1 VWLVTLFP
9 YRVLDLTDE
18 KGFLCGKLLADL
30 GAEVIKVERPGGE
43 PSRNIQPF
51 YQDIPHPEKSLNWFA
66 FNLNKKGIT
75 LDIETA
81 DGKAIFQKLV
91 QRSDF
96 IIESFPVG
104 HLDSLGLGYSVLS
117 ELKPSIILTSITPF
131 GQRGPYKGYKG
142 SDLTLLAMGGFL
154 YITGYP
160 DRPPM
165 RISFPQSW
173 LLAGSNAAAS
183 TMIAH
188 HYRQNTGIGQHV
200 DVSVQAN
207 ITWTI
212 TNVVTLWE
220 LTSANLA
227 RKGSVLTSRYGTGAN
242 QRILWRCK
250 DGFVAYIVFG
260 GRLGVNMGNTRLTG
274 WMQQEGIADHFLTQ
288 FDWENHDL
296 ALATQETQSRLEAY
310 VERLFIKYTKLEL
323 YQEGR
328 KRDIK
333 IFPAYSPGDMVD
345 DPQLQSRGLWV
356 NIEHPELK
364 DSINYPGF
372 FFKTSASDPPNPF
385 RAPLIG
391 EHNREIYRQL
401 GLSGSDLVRLKQ
413 AGII

>member
-1 VWLVTLFP
+1 MTTSFP

-18 KGFLCGKLLADL
+18 KGFLCGKILADL

-43 PSRNIQPF
+43 PSRNIPPF
-51 YQDIPHPEKSLNWFA
+51 YQDIPHSEKSLYWWA
-66 FNLNKKGIT
+66 YNLNKKGIT

-81 DGKAIFQKLV
+81 DGKAIFQQLV
-91 QRSDF
+91 RGSDF
-96 IIESFPVG
+96 VIESFPVG
-104 HLDSLGLGYSVLS
+104 YLDSLGLGYSRLKDW
-117 ELKPSIILTSITPF
+117 KPSLILTSITPF
-131 GQRGPYKGYKG
+131 GQQGPYKDYKG
-142 SDLTLLAMGGFL
+142 SDLTLLALAGFL

-160 DRPPM
+160 DLPPM

-173 LLAGSNAAAS
+173 LLAGSNAAAA

-220 LTSANLA
+220 LTQANLA

-242 QRILWRCK
+242 QRILWRCE

-260 GRLGVNMGNTRLTG
+260 GRLGVNMGNKRLTE
-274 WMQQEGIADHFLTQ
+274 WMVQEEIADSYLTQ

-296 ALATQETQSRLEAY
+296 AVATQETQSRLEAY
-310 VERLFIKYTKLEL
+310 VERLFLKYTKLEL
-323 YQEGR
+323 YQEGQ

-333 IFPAYSPGDMVD
+333 IFPAYSPRDMIN
-345 DPQLQSRGLWV
+345 DPQLQSRSLWAEV
-356 NIEHPELK
+356 EHPDLGAH
-364 DSINYPGF
+364 IRYPGF
-372 FFKTSASDPPNPF
+372 FFKTTGWDSPTPF
-385 RAPLIG
+385 KAPSIG
-391 EHNREIYRQL
+391 EHNQEVYGQI
-401 GLSGSDLVRLKQ
+401 GLSQADLIRLKG
-413 AGII
+413 ANII